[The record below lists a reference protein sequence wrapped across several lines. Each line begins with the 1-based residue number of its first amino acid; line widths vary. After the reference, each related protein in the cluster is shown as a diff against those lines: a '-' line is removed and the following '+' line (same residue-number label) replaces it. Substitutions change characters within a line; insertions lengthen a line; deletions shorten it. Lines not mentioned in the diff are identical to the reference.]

1 VNYYKDIVEYK
12 IKYELDLRELES
24 SEIVWYL
31 LYTFDS
37 WLKIIKIILPP
48 LLTWLFITLKSM

>member
-24 SEIVWYL
+24 SEIV
-31 LYTFDS
+31 
-37 WLKIIKIILPP
+37 
-48 LLTWLFITLKSM
+48 